1 MYNVNTCIYAV
12 IFDDVAIMNDYIE
25 QLLSYN
31 YISFDVFDTLIFRT
45 VPKTNDQL
53 KLIPYIASKVYGIN
67 LRSSF
72 VNERTQAERIVRNS
86 MQGREITIDQIYSE
100 ISNIDTIRDL
110 LIKIECDIE
119 VENCVG
125 NKIMI
130 DILNK
135 CWEFGK
141 KIIITTDMYLPRIV
155 FERILNKIGVHYDY
169 LFISS
174 EEGETKRTG
183 KLFPI
188 VLGKLGIKASQLLHI
203 GDDPNNDIYQARRN
217 GIKAIERIEGTNMT
231 LPYLKLSN
239 KNNPINDHLYYF
251 LKRGFRNPDR
261 AEHAYKVGYTVVGP
275 FLWDFCKW
283 LHRMKQEL
291 HLNRLLFVARE
302 GFLIKKC
309 YDCMYPDETD
319 LTDYIKLNKNLLR
332 LPMLSQGDIKQNLF
346 NLIPSK
352 QTFTWSD
359 IFRYLS
365 ISDEN
370 KAKNVIKAK
379 NPSVN
384 FSKSIKRLE
393 LLSGKY
399 DIELD
404 SLIDLQQ
411 FDIKNQEC
419 LLFEYLIKKG
429 IMKGRVGLVNNS
441 INGNAQN
448 LIQRYLFS
456 KKIETSIYGLQFLRN
471 EICKERLGHHCR
483 AWITEN
489 DENRFME
496 SRLMSTNSL
505 VLEHLMFEPSGT
517 AICFERDI
525 DGNVITKCEEVRKEK
540 ENFPEIRRIHDAT
553 IQFVKDYSNNMQF
566 MKSMDGYHIF
576 MNFLLHPQKEDAE
589 LICNLWDDDIGGDR
603 YISDLSMPIK
613 LKYILAHN
621 LSPNISWWEGYY
633 AAKGVPFIFK
643 RIFEFRLKCKF
654 ICRHK

>member
-1 MYNVNTCIYAV
+1 
-12 IFDDVAIMNDYIE
+12 MNDFIE

-31 YISFDVFDTLIFRT
+31 YISFDVFDTLIYRT

-72 VNERTQAERIVRNS
+72 VNERIQIERIVRNS
-86 MQGREITIDQIYSE
+86 NNGREITIDQIYSK
-100 ISNIDTIRDL
+100 IPDIDSIKDL

-130 DILNK
+130 DILTK
-135 CWEFGK
+135 CQELGK
-141 KIIITTDMYLPRIV
+141 KIVITTDMYLPRIV
-155 FERILNKIGVHYDY
+155 FERILNKIGVRYDY

-217 GIKAIERIEGTNMT
+217 GINAIERIESTNMT
-231 LPYLKLSN
+231 LPYLKFSN

-261 AEHAYKVGYTVVGP
+261 SELTYKVGYTVVGP

-283 LHRMKQEL
+283 LHRMKSEL
-291 HLNRLLFVARE
+291 HLDRLLFVARE

-309 YDCMYPDETD
+309 YNCMYPDETY

-332 LPMLSQGDIKQNLF
+332 LPMLSQGDNKQNLF
-346 NLIPSK
+346 NLIPSR

-359 IFRYLS
+359 IFRYLL
-365 ISDEN
+365 IPDEN
-370 KAKNVIKAK
+370 QAKNVIKAK
-379 NPSVN
+379 NPNVN
-384 FSKSIKRLE
+384 FCKSIRRLE

-404 SLIDLQQ
+404 SLIDVQQ
-411 FDIKNQEC
+411 INIKNQEC
-419 LLFEYLIKKG
+419 LLFEYLKKCG
-429 IMKGRVGLVNNS
+429 LMKGRVGLVNNS
-441 INGNAQN
+441 INGSVQN
-448 LIQRYLFS
+448 LLQRYLRR
-456 KKIETSIYGLQFLRN
+456 KNIETNIFGLQFSKN
-471 EICKERLGHHCR
+471 KICKERLGSHCR

-489 DENRFME
+489 DENRFLE

-517 AICFERDI
+517 AICFERDM
-525 DGNVITKCEEVRKEK
+525 DGNVITKCEEARKEK
-540 ENFPEIRRIHDAT
+540 ENFTEIRRIHDAT
-553 IQFVKDYSNNMQF
+553 LQFVKDYSNNLQF

-589 LICNLWDDDIGGDR
+589 LICNLWDDDIEGER
-603 YISDLSMPIK
+603 YISDLNLPIK
-613 LKYILAHN
+613 LKYIFAHN

-633 AAKGVPFIFK
+633 AAKGVPFLFK
-643 RIFEFRLKCKF
+643 CIFEFRLKYKF
-654 ICRHK
+654 LFSHK